1 MITPVTPLSPR
12 AIERGVVR
20 VTLSFSLLVV
30 AYFVLP
36 LDWLADVPAIVTLPL
51 ALVVF
56 ALLLL
61 YQVRAIIAAPYPG
74 MQALEALGV
83 LAPLFLLIFSATYYV
98 MGQKDPSSLSE
109 DLSRLD
115 ALYFTLTTFAT
126 VGFGDVTAVTPQSRV
141 VVSIQMFLDLI
152 VLGAGIK
159 VILGAVRRGRE
170 RERPSTE
177 ELDD

>member
-1 MITPVTPLSPR
+1 
-12 AIERGVVR
+12 
-20 VTLSFSLLVV
+20 
-30 AYFVLP
+30 
-36 LDWLADVPAIVTLPL
+36 
-51 ALVVF
+51 
-56 ALLLL
+56 
-61 YQVRAIIAAPYPG
+61 